1 MMEVSLS
8 RASGFEVSLV
18 AHPQH
23 ELPNMHTSI

>member
-8 RASGFEVSLV
+8 ASGFEVSLV